1 MTTTSD
7 YIDAVLRRAR
17 APMPPFGWETD
28 WHDQP
33 LRHKVYPQVHRL
45 PLPAGLDQ
53 PAGPL
58 GRALTVGPAGPA
70 DGFTLDR
77 LAGLLRTSYGL
88 LERRLRVTGNDDNDR
103 RYWGQNTTWGR
114 GTASG
119 GGLYPLEIYWVS
131 GPSGPVLP
139 GVYHYSSPHHAMERL
154 LAGDVTEQVRAA
166 APHAAEIAATDQ
178 FLLVTVKFWKNAFKY
193 NSFCY
198 HVVTMDLGALLG
210 TWRLWNAAQGLPATP
225 TLWFDDA
232 KLNGL
237 LGLDGFGESVLA
249 VVPLPWAR
257 PAAPGTASAAA
268 LPGADP
274 AVGRAEWERSLS
286 VHRFTQVEA
295 VHQATLLDASAR
307 PPAAGAAADAAARP
321 VRVAAEP
328 VSLPPPDFD
337 RLDADVAA
345 VLRRRRSSFGA
356 FVGRPRLPAEDL
368 SVLLASASAAA
379 RLPLDARGSGD
390 PPFTR
395 LCVFVNH
402 VAGVPAG
409 VYDYDD
415 ATATLHPVRAAA
427 LGELLQRNYFLD
439 NYNLE
444 QAAAVIA
451 VVARPVQAV
460 AALGDRGYRA
470 VNAEVGA
477 VTQGV
482 YLAATGLGVG
492 CGAALGFD
500 NTSLAELADLA
511 DGDEWPLIILMV
523 GNERSD
529 DADVD
534 YRLS

>member
-1 MTTTSD
+1 
-7 YIDAVLRRAR
+7 
-17 APMPPFGWETD
+17 
-28 WHDQP
+28 
-33 LRHKVYPQVHRL
+33 
-45 PLPAGLDQ
+45 
-53 PAGPL
+53 
-58 GRALTVGPAGPA
+58 
-70 DGFTLDR
+70 
-77 LAGLLRTSYGL
+77 
-88 LERRLRVTGNDDNDR
+88 
-103 RYWGQNTTWGR
+103 
-114 GTASG
+114 
-119 GGLYPLEIYWVS
+119 
-131 GPSGPVLP
+131 
-139 GVYHYSSPHHAMERL
+139 MERL

-356 FVGRPRLPAEDL
+356 FVGRPGCRP
-368 SVLLASASAAA
+368 
-379 RLPLDARGSGD
+379 RTCRCCWRRRRR
-390 PPFTR
+390 PPGCRWT
-395 LCVFVNH
+395 
-402 VAGVPAG
+402 PAG
-409 VYDYDD
+409 P
-415 ATATLHPVRAAA
+415 AIRRSPGCASSSTTSPACRPASTTTTTPPR
-427 LGELLQRNYFLD
+427 RC
-439 NYNLE
+439 
-444 QAAAVIA
+444 IRS
-451 VVARPVQAV
+451 ARPRSVSCCS
-460 AALGDRGYRA
+460 
-470 VNAEVGA
+470 
-477 VTQGV
+477 
-482 YLAATGLGVG
+482 AT
-492 CGAALGFD
+492 
-500 NTSLAELADLA
+500 TSSTTTT
-511 DGDEWPLIILMV
+511 WSRPP
-523 GNERSD
+523 R
-529 DADVD
+529 
-534 YRLS
+534 